1 MLNTLLLFGA
11 LASVG
16 QAPPAAGAPSYTQ
29 EELAV
34 GTIRSILSAQAYY
47 KQTYPAVGYACDIE
61 TLVKAQALVDALS
74 EGKTFNGY
82 VFKIWCEAKT
92 SSQARFRASA
102 VPAKKAKGSSLTI
115 CTDET
120 NVPRTVDGN
129 AAACFEKGSPSK

>member
-1 MLNTLLLFGA
+1 MPNTLLLLGA

-16 QAPPAAGAPSYTQ
+16 QPPPAAGAPSYTQ

-34 GTIRSILSAQAYY
+34 GTIRSIISAQAYH

-74 EGKTFNGY
+74 EGMTFDGY
-82 VFKIWCEAKT
+82 VFKVWCESKAT
-92 SSQARFRASA
+92 PQARFRASA
-102 VPAKKAKGSSLTI
+102 VPARRGKGSSLTV

-120 NVPRTVDGN
+120 NVPRNVDGDV
-129 AAACFEKGSPSK
+129 AACFEKGAPPK